1 MKHHDCSETVETPVS
16 IADVG
21 LDSSDSGSHVAA
33 SLLSPMIT
41 TRQQRLFL
49 ADSNQTA
56 SKHCSLFT

>member
-41 TRQQRLFL
+41 TRQQ
-49 ADSNQTA
+49 
-56 SKHCSLFT
+56 